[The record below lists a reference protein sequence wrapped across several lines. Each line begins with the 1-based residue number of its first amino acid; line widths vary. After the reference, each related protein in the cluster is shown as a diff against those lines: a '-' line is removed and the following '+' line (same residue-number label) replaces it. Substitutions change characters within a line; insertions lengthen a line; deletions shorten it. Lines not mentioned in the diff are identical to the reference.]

1 MRTAIGLLALGIAG
15 GIVPVGF
22 SVVPILTPL
31 LTGTLAA
38 FLVLGALCFLTSFH
52 RLQSPRRFESPASR
66 PAVRSGRPVRAAAH
80 RTT

>member
-15 GIVPVGF
+15 GVVPVGV

-31 LTGTLAA
+31 LTGTVAA
-38 FLVLGALCFLTSFH
+38 FLVLVALCLVTSFR
-52 RLQSPRRFESPASR
+52 RLRSPRRFESPASR
-66 PAVRSGRPVRAAAH
+66 PAVRSGGPVRAAAR